1 MRMAGLIV
9 AMVLLSTGAQGAPK
23 TESVSV
29 RLAGVNVAGREI
41 LAEGV
46 TWALS
51 STVKIAVPGKARAS
65 LRDVQPGM
73 NVRLEFVASDSAA
86 PVVRTL
92 TVLPD

>member
-9 AMVLLSTGAQGAPK
+9 AMVLFATGVQASPP
-23 TESVSV
+23 TETASV
-29 RLAGVNVAGREI
+29 RLAAVDVAGREI

-46 TWALS
+46 TWAFS
-51 STVKIAVPGKARAS
+51 STVKIAVPGKAKAS
-65 LRDVQPGM
+65 LRDLRPGM
-73 NVRLEFVASDSAA
+73 NVRLEFVARENAA